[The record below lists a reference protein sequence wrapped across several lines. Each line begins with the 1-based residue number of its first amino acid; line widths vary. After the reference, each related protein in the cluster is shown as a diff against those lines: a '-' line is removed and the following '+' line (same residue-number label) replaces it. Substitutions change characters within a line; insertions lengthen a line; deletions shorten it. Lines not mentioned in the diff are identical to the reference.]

1 MFRVSCVQLN
11 SNDNIQQNFESTKKE
26 ILKAVKQK
34 SDLIITPEISSL
46 FSLDKKKLLKICR
59 PMNKDIYLD
68 GIKQLAKKYKKWIL
82 VGSVI
87 IKISKKN

>member
-59 PMNKDIYLD
+59 PMNKDIYL
-68 GIKQLAKKYKKWIL
+68 
-82 VGSVI
+82 
-87 IKISKKN
+87 N

>member
-34 SDLIITPEISSL
+34 SDLIITPEISS
-46 FSLDKKKLLKICR
+46 
-59 PMNKDIYLD
+59 
-68 GIKQLAKKYKKWIL
+68 
-82 VGSVI
+82 
-87 IKISKKN
+87 